1 MGFSTQILKGSFVL
15 TLSISLLVLSAHSGF
30 TAGKSRVFFTSPAD
44 KATVS
49 SPVKATMGAESFTI
63 EPAGEVKPGAGH
75 LHIMVDTDCVA
86 AGQAVPKDDTHLH
99 FGKGQTDAELKLSPG
114 THTLCLQ
121 AGDGAHVAV
130 AGEGMTQKITI
141 TVK

>member
-1 MGFSTQILKGSFVL
+1 MRFPKQISRLSFVSTVIL
-15 TLSISLLVLSAHSGF
+15 SLLALSAYSASS
-30 TAGKSRVFFTSPAD
+30 AGKSRVFFTSPTD
-44 KATVS
+44 KATVG
-49 SPVKATMGAESFTI
+49 SPVKVTMGAEGFTI
-63 EPAGEVKPGAGH
+63 EPAGEVKAGAGH

-99 FGKGQTDAELKLSPG
+99 FGKGQTEAELKLSPG
-114 THTLCLQ
+114 SHTLCLQ